1 MSAHPLKPAAAAAF
15 ALVAL
20 PAAATPTLQAEREA
34 LQARVEAVRAALAE
48 DEPEAGFAPIA
59 QTPNWTNWPK
69 WTKWANWANK

>member
-1 MSAHPLKPAAAAAF
+1 MPARRLTPAAAAAI
-15 ALVAL
+15 ALSGL
-20 PAAATPTLQAEREA
+20 PASPALAAEREA

-48 DEPEAGFAPIA
+48 RGAGEDELQS